1 MSTDCVVA
9 LLLMGLQGGPQA
21 EAEKDRARF
30 LTMAVLEGLWE
41 DGAKPDLI
49 QAIVKDPW
57 SVFVPKCPIC
67 MPVRHAFRILAAA
80 PPPDMYDSRGPGLP
94 AALEAQLR
102 SVDIPTRK
110 KGLMALV
117 DRYVERRFER
127 VKMSDEEKGRLR
139 RLIEEGR
146 KIGTGYMNP
155 APGDFCPSCEGAVKA
170 AK

>member
-1 MSTDCVVA
+1 MAGTVVVAALVA
-9 LLLMGLQGGPQA
+9 LLAPQ
-21 EAEKDRARF
+21 EQISAEKERSRF
-30 LTMAVLEGLWE
+30 LMMAVLEGLWE

-102 SVDIPTRK
+102 DVDVPTRK

-139 RLIEEGR
+139 RLIAEGR